1 MCHLCSTVCNCGS
14 ILAKMNLV
22 RSINAVQWDYKCEY
36 IQSFMVELKEEKL
49 SSPKH
54 TIENNDMIN
63 LINLIF

>member
-1 MCHLCSTVCNCGS
+1 
-14 ILAKMNLV
+14 MNLV
-22 RSINAVQWDYKCEY
+22 RSINVVQWDYECEY

-49 SSPKH
+49 SSPRN